1 MKKKTYIIIGILILT
16 TIIITGYV
24 VINGLSGM
32 GNPTGGRGPDYP
44 YFITTEPTTVN
55 KILVPEGTKLT
66 YEEHFFKE
74 GQQDEIM
81 NEKKLT
87 FIELAEGKTINWS
100 GVPVFMIIKF
110 ANPEMQG
117 FTVYADF
124 NQLTDDKQTKFS
136 KLWESE
142 DNQLS
147 VDVKNIDDWSFNN
160 TNITNVE
167 SCGVNN
173 QRYFKNDKGQQQFLD
188 NLYNELKNVNQNN

>member
-1 MKKKTYIIIGILILT
+1 
-16 TIIITGYV
+16 
-24 VINGLSGM
+24 
-32 GNPTGGRGPDYP
+32 
-44 YFITTEPTTVN
+44 
-55 KILVPEGTKLT
+55 
-66 YEEHFFKE
+66 
-74 GQQDEIM
+74 
-81 NEKKLT
+81 
-87 FIELAEGKTINWS
+87 
-100 GVPVFMIIKF
+100 
-110 ANPEMQG
+110 MQG

-160 TNITNVE
+160 TNITDIE